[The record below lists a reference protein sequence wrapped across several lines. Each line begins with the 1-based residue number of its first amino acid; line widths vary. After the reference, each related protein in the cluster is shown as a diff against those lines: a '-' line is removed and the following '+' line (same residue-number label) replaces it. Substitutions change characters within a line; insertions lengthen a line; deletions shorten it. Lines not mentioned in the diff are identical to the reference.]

1 MEILGKLFGSV
12 ARVKIMRLFLSNPEL
27 VFESKDV
34 ALKSK
39 VTPKTARR
47 ELNALKSAGLIKSS
61 SRSKKTSFSLNQ
73 SFQFIEPIKVL
84 LVNLG
89 SGTHQDITK
98 RLLSVG
104 RVKVIMLSGIFAH
117 NWDGRI
123 DILVVGDKVK
133 PNLLT
138 KVIKSIESEIGKEVH
153 YAALDTADFYYRMG
167 IGDKLVRDVLDYPH
181 QIVLDKLGI
190 FRK

>member
-61 SRSKKTSFSLNQ
+61 SRSKNTSFSLNQ